1 MKLEVIS
8 SSAEPRD
15 IGKGGKGSL
24 ICEEHYWRSYGHKN
38 ESESAIVSEK
48 LEALS
53 NEKTSECVLLQTEM
67 ENELRMVKEW
77 AQHGAR
83 NGQNPP

>member
-1 MKLEVIS
+1 MAHRLAVWILVPNIWHRRMECRLKLEVIS

-24 ICEEHYWRSYGHKN
+24 ICEEHDWRSYADKN

-53 NEKTSECVLLQTEM
+53 NEKTSE
-67 ENELRMVKEW
+67 
-77 AQHGAR
+77 
-83 NGQNPP
+83 

>member
-1 MKLEVIS
+1 MVQVAHRLAVWILFLNIWDRRMESRLKLGVVS

-24 ICEEHYWRSYGHKN
+24 ICEEHDWRSYGDKYEF
-38 ESESAIVSEK
+38 ESTIVSEK

-53 NEKTSECVLLQTEM
+53 NERKSE
-67 ENELRMVKEW
+67 
-77 AQHGAR
+77 
-83 NGQNPP
+83 

>member
-1 MKLEVIS
+1 MAVWILFLNIWDRRMESRLKLGVVS

-24 ICEEHYWRSYGHKN
+24 ICEEHDWRSCGDKYEF
-38 ESESAIVSEK
+38 ESTIVSEK

-53 NEKTSECVLLQTEM
+53 NEKTSE
-67 ENELRMVKEW
+67 
-77 AQHGAR
+77 
-83 NGQNPP
+83 